1 MSNSPTIRRFVR
13 SAWTLIAVQFVA
25 GLGAAGVTIWAAT
38 EVRQLVNQRD
48 LLMTRVTELETEQA
62 RRPAAPVEDIPEVTA
77 EPAPIPDG
85 PLPAPVP
92 VPAPAPPPVAAPAPP
107 PPRRIPPPR
116 VVRPTRP
123 VYTPPVYYTPPPPPP
138 PPPPEVEDKPPVTDD
153 PPPPRRRPRVR
164 IPLELIGP
172 LLGNGNG
179 TRNPRNPSGT
189 NPNNSNPNNSNPTR
203 PPNNSAPPAG
213 QRPSTNDPG
222 ASSTPPGSILRRRAR
237 PAPATPPADNGQQD
251 VPR

>member
-1 MSNSPTIRRFVR
+1 MSDSPTIRRFVR

-48 LLMTRVTELETEQA
+48 LLMSRVTELETEQA
-62 RRPAAPVEDIPEVTA
+62 RRAAAPVEDIPEVTA
-77 EPAPIPDG
+77 EPEPLPDG
-85 PLPAPVP
+85 PLPAPAP
-92 VPAPAPPPVAAPAPP
+92 MPAPAPPPVATPPP

-116 VVRPTRP
+116 VVRPNQP

-138 PPPPEVEDKPPVTDD
+138 PPPPPAVDDKPPVNDD
-153 PPPPRRRPRVR
+153 PPPRRRPRVR

-179 TRNPRNPSGT
+179 TRNPRNPSGNNGT
-189 NPNNSNPNNSNPTR
+189 NPNPNNSNPTR
-203 PPNNSAPPAG
+203 PPNNGAPPAG

-222 ASSTPPGSILRRRAR
+222 AGATPPGSILRRRPR
-237 PAPATPPADNGQQD
+237 TPTTPPADNSQQD